1 MASRQGGS
9 GDAEPLGPG
18 STERRTAST
27 TAAASRQ
34 ADARHRSP
42 PESPACR
49 RARAGRTD
57 RSTDYRSVD
66 PPHGGEA
73 AARTPEDPPVRD
85 PSLYALTDHFRE
97 RLEQPGRYVSTRTVS
112 DAIREGQLRWNST
125 DGWRFA
131 LVEGGVRFVV
141 VVSDTETDSPV
152 VVTGWTEVADR
163 EAALEAP
170 RWDGVDVDTIA
181 VRAALSESA
190 ATPIPDRI
198 RPRTVTRPFEVGEH
212 RLETEPGEPFVRCT
226 ECGCRFRSK
235 EGITSRRCRQRSPG
249 R

>member
-18 STERRTAST
+18 STERRTVST
-27 TAAASRQ
+27 TAAGRQ
-34 ADARHRSP
+34 ADARPRSP
-42 PESPACR
+42 PESPARR
-49 RARAGRTD
+49 RARAGRSG
-57 RSTDYRSVD
+57 STGRTGEYRSVD

-85 PSLYALTDHFRE
+85 PGRYALTDHFRE

-141 VVSDTETDSPV
+141 VVSDTETNSPV

-163 EAALEAP
+163 EDALEAS
-170 RWDGVDVDTIA
+170 RWDGVDVDS
-181 VRAALSESA
+181 LSA
-190 ATPIPDRI
+190 ARTAMVSTSTPS
-198 RPRTVTRPFEVGEH
+198 H
-212 RLETEPGEPFVRCT
+212 R
-226 ECGCRFRSK
+226 
-235 EGITSRRCRQRSPG
+235 
-249 R
+249 

>member
-9 GDAEPLGPG
+9 GDAEPLAPG

-27 TAAASRQ
+27 TAAASR
-34 ADARHRSP
+34 DAGARPRSP
-42 PESPACR
+42 PESPARR
-49 RARAGRTD
+49 RARAGRSD
-57 RSTDYRSVD
+57 RAADYRSVD
-66 PPHGGEA
+66 AASRGESVT
-73 AARTPEDPPVRD
+73 RTPTDPPVRD

-141 VVSDTETDSPV
+141 VVGDTETNSPV

-181 VRAALSESA
+181 VRAALSEQAS
-190 ATPIPDRI
+190 TPIPDRI

-212 RLETEPGEPFVRCT
+212 RLETPPGDPFVRCT
-226 ECGCRFRSK
+226 VCGCRFRSK
-235 EGITSRRCRQRSPG
+235 EAITSRRCRNRSSD
-249 R
+249 